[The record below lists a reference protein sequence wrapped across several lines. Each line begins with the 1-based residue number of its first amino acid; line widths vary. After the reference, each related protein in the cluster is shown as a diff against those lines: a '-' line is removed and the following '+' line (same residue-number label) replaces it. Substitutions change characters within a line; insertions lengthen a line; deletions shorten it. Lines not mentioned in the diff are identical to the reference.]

1 MTREKLQIILDYA
14 KVAQACISVKYGSKK
29 VLCIDFESE
38 NSADTFIHD
47 DGYLLSWNEQLNCW
61 NQIDI
66 NDIKCIKVY
75 EEDIR

>member
-14 KVAQACISVKYGSKK
+14 KVAQACISVKYGDKK
-29 VLCIDFESE
+29 SLCIDFESE

-47 DGYLLSWNEQLNCW
+47 DDYLLSWNERLNCW

-66 NDIKCIKVY
+66 NNIKCIKVY